1 MDNNAL
7 EKLSYGLFVL
17 TANENEKDNGCIIN
31 TAIQS
36 ASSPK
41 MLTFSVLNANYTRDM
56 IARTGKFS
64 LSVLS
69 EKADFDL
76 FRHFGFSS
84 GKDVDKFADFAD
96 CRRNEN
102 GLLYI
107 TRGTCAYLSANV
119 TQTLDLG
126 SHTLFVGELLS
137 SEVLNDLPPATYAY
151 YHEHIKPKPND
162 ENSENDTAQTKDG
175 GKVVWRCKICG
186 YEYEGETL
194 PEDYVCPLCKHPA
207 EDFERIVK

>member
-1 MDNNAL
+1 MNNNAL

-17 TANENEKDNGCIIN
+17 TANENGKDNGCIIN

-41 MLTFSVLNANYTRDM
+41 MLTFSVSNANYTRDM

-64 LSVLS
+64 LSVIS
-69 EKADFDL
+69 ENADFDL

-84 GKDVDKFADFAD
+84 GKDVDKFENFTD
-96 CRRNEN
+96 CRHDEN

-126 SHTLFVGELLS
+126 SHTIFVGELLS
-137 SEVLNDLPPATYAY
+137 SAVLSDVPPATYAY

-162 ENSENDTAQTKDG
+162 ESDTVQAKEG
-175 GKVVWRCKICG
+175 GKVVWHCKICG
-186 YEYEGETL
+186 YEYEGEIL
-194 PEDYVCPLCKHPA
+194 PDDYICPLCKHPA
-207 EDFERIVK
+207 EDFEKVIK

>member
-17 TANENEKDNGCIIN
+17 TANENGKDNGCILN

-41 MLTFSVLNANYTRDM
+41 MLTFSISNANYTRDM

-69 EKADFDL
+69 ENADFDL

-84 GKDVDKFADFAD
+84 GKDVDKFKNFAD
-96 CRRNEN
+96 CRRDEN
-102 GLLYI
+102 GILYI
-107 TRGTCAYLSANV
+107 TRGTCAYLSASV

-137 SEVLNDLPPATYAY
+137 SEVLSDLPPATYAY

-162 ENSENDTAQTKDG
+162 ENAATQPNDG

-186 YEYEGETL
+186 YEYEGERL
-194 PEDYVCPLCKHPA
+194 PDDYICPLCKHPA
-207 EDFERIVK
+207 EDFEKVVK